1 MKSERE
7 PLNFSIIKNKTKM
20 KNLLLVTALMLSVVS
35 YGQWKTLEYTDDFGD
50 PTGETFQMFQCK
62 GLFSNSATTNSD
74 CGFLVK
80 HDIGSPSYSVI
91 IFPYNRTNRE
101 SFIKGTFQDIKL
113 KTPSGIKE
121 LSAFVS
127 KGGVVYFSN
136 EDYFSFDNAI
146 SDPGDYI
153 FLLNYVS
160 SYTESKYSF
169 KFTIN

>member
-50 PTGETFQMFQCK
+50 PTGKTFQVFQCK

-74 CGFLVK
+74 CGFAVK
-80 HDIGSPSYSVI
+80 HDANSPSYSVI
-91 IFPYNRTNRE
+91 IYPYNRNNRE
-101 SFIKGTFQDIKL
+101 SFIEGTFQNVKL

-121 LSAFVS
+121 VS
-127 KGGVVYFSN
+127 HLQNVKNPIDKAYLALKKKGFPDEVFTRAGK
-136 EDYFSFDNAI
+136 I
-146 SDPGDYI
+146 
-153 FLLNYVS
+153 L
-160 SYTESKYSF
+160 
-169 KFTIN
+169 KFTTSDK